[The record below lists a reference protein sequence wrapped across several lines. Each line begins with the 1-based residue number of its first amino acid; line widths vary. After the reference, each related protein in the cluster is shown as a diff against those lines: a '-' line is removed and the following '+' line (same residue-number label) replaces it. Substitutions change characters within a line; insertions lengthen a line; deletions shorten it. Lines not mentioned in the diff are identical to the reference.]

1 MNPQLKKGVLEL
13 CVLSQLTK
21 EDKYGYELTD
31 AISREMSIAAGTLY
45 MILKRLKEAGYV
57 ETYLQESASG
67 PARKYYHLTEAGTAY
82 QQEKKKD
89 AKFGYS
95 QCFTIK
101 LRKNRNGWISP
112 SRSTD

>member
-13 CVLSQLTK
+13 CVLSQLTR

-31 AISREMSIAAGTLY
+31 AISREISIAAGTLY

-67 PARKYYHLTEAGTAY
+67 PARKYYHLY
-82 QQEKKKD
+82 ILPP
-89 AKFGYS
+89 FPYS
-95 QCFTIK
+95 CTFQSSSQHNNTLLF
-101 LRKNRNGWISP
+101 
-112 SRSTD
+112 

>member
-1 MNPQLKKGVLEL
+1 MIYSTRRCSYESTTQKGVLEL

-82 QQEKKKD
+82 QQEK
-89 AKFGYS
+89 
-95 QCFTIK
+95 
-101 LRKNRNGWISP
+101 NRNGWISP